1 MGGCGLGIERHGS
14 RADACRSQAHWPP
27 LTLPM
32 AGTTRLW
39 FRERALADVE
49 AAAQWYAREA
59 GVDVADAFVAAL
71 EAAYARIARNPGIGS
86 PRWAHAVGMAG
97 LRSLPVGRFPW
108 LVFYV
113 ELEDRI
119 EIWRVL
125 HGARDM
131 PALLAEPE
139 PGG

>member
-1 MGGCGLGIERHGS
+1 
-14 RADACRSQAHWPP
+14 
-27 LTLPM
+27 M

-108 LVFYV
+108 LVFLRRTRGPYRDLARV
-113 ELEDRI
+113 ARRTRHAGVAGRARAWRLRRGHGHPDQLRDANRMAI
-119 EIWRVL
+119 ERPVCNEAGL
-125 HGARDM
+125 Q
-131 PALLAEPE
+131 
-139 PGG
+139 